1 MNVKLKWWAVA
12 AGLLVLVV
20 CSSALGGALK
30 PNKRFQNSF
39 VCVNK
44 QNGLIKVISRRQ
56 HNHCEAGWKRYR
68 VSDIFGKG
76 MRGKRGPAGPAGPA
90 GAAGAMGPQGPQ
102 GNTGAAGPQGQKGP
116 AGADGL
122 NGSSVVTATDTSTVV
137 DANAIVTAT
146 ATCPANHIAI
156 SGGFLEAGATSPS
169 AIESHATAAFA
180 GWVAKAKTQGNSQQ
194 SVSLTVYAY
203 CVPTS

>member
-1 MNVKLKWWAVA
+1 MGATGPMGPQ
-12 AGLLVLVV
+12 GLQGLV
-20 CSSALGGALK
+20 GPQG
-30 PNKRFQNSF
+30 PQ
-39 VCVNK
+39 
-44 QNGLIKVISRRQ
+44 
-56 HNHCEAGWKRYR
+56 
-68 VSDIFGKG
+68 
-76 MRGKRGPAGPAGPA
+76 GPAGQDGDN
-90 GAAGAMGPQGPQ
+90 GAAGQTGATGPMGPQGPQ
-102 GNTGAAGPQGQKGP
+102 GP

>member
-1 MNVKLKWWAVA
+1 
-12 AGLLVLVV
+12 
-20 CSSALGGALK
+20 
-30 PNKRFQNSF
+30 
-39 VCVNK
+39 
-44 QNGLIKVISRRQ
+44 
-56 HNHCEAGWKRYR
+56 
-68 VSDIFGKG
+68 
-76 MRGKRGPAGPAGPA
+76 
-90 GAAGAMGPQGPQ
+90 MGPQGPQ
-102 GNTGAAGPQGQKGP
+102 GP